1 MIKNQRIEFID
12 VLKGFAIFLVVWG
25 HSIQNCSP
33 TIRFFDNP
41 VFAGIYSFHMPI
53 FFLVSGFFFSS
64 SLKLGAKDFLVKK
77 FVQLILPC
85 IVWQIFYYAMFY
97 VEAYTT
103 HDQTF
108 LDAGLAHLWGI
119 INPYCFQ
126 MWFLRD
132 LFVSY
137 VLAYFALKLLKKYH
151 IAAVLSILIV
161 CIAPFLTEFQRFL
174 FPFFWVGILLSNK
187 QQIFFKHVKTITI
200 VVGML
205 WAVSLLFWNGHYT
218 IYETDF
224 QKLFDIRHLNFD
236 FTNIGIITFR
246 FFIGL
251 FGSMFWFGIFAIIYR
266 KNSLYN
272 VLGKVGKRTLAIYLL
287 SNYMF
292 RFCIESIIDFS
303 SFNQWIYTLILTP
316 LFAIILTA
324 VCMLIIAA
332 VQKNSKL
339 DLFFFGNKRKKI
351 TPTL

>member
-12 VLKGFAIFLVVWG
+12 ALKGFAILLAVWG
-25 HSIQNCSP
+25 HSLQCCSS

-41 VFAGIYSFHMPI
+41 VFVGIYSFHMPI
-53 FFLVSGFFFSS
+53 FFVVSGFFFSS
-64 SLKLGAKDFLVKK
+64 SLKLGVKDFLVKK

-85 IVWQIFYYAMFY
+85 IVWQIIYYIAVFI
-97 VEAYTT
+97 EALAT
-103 HDQTF
+103 HNEAF
-108 LDAGLAHLWGI
+108 LSGGLMHLWGI
-119 INPYCFQ
+119 INPYCFP
-126 MWFLRD
+126 WFLREI
-132 LFVSY
+132 FVSY

-151 IAAVLSILIV
+151 IAAILSILIV

-174 FPFFWVGILLSNK
+174 FPFFWVGILLNNK
-187 QQIFFKHVKTITI
+187 QQIFFKHVKIISI
-200 VVGML
+200 VTGLL

-266 KNSLYN
+266 KNRLYN
-272 VLGKVGKRTLAIYLL
+272 ILGKIGKRTLAIYLL
-287 SNYMF
+287 SGYMF

-303 SFNQWIYTLILTP
+303 GFNQWIYTLILTP
-316 LFAIILTA
+316 LFSIILTA
-324 VCMLIIAA
+324 VCMLIIGA

-339 DLFFFGNKRKKI
+339 DLLLFGNQRKK
-351 TPTL
+351 